1 MRRIQVL
8 YTVAGAIGVA
18 ISSIGCA
25 PADSEGGA
33 GFLAE
38 GYAGEPSTRLAFTP
52 SAVPDEAPVWLQI
65 DESDWELRVGD
76 DWATAEALAV
86 YDLSLEEGLWVDDV
100 QMLPYR
106 LVTGVVDDA
115 LEIVS
120 LGGWETW
127 YGYFPDT
134 VEVSVDASPFT
145 GRWVFAEGL
154 GPIAIAID
162 GESRELVYYE

>member
-1 MRRIQVL
+1 MRRLEVL
-8 YTVAGAIGVA
+8 FTLAWAIGVA
-18 ISSIGCA
+18 ITTVACA

-38 GYAGEPSTRLAFTP
+38 EYAGEASTRLAFAP

-65 DESDWELRVGD
+65 GESDWELRVGD
-76 DWATAEALAV
+76 EWATAEASAV
-86 YDLSLEEGLWVDDV
+86 YEMSVEEGLWVDDV

-106 LVTGVVDDA
+106 LVAGVVDDA

-120 LGGWETW
+120 LGEWETW
-127 YGYFPDT
+127 YGRFPDT
-134 VEVSVDASPFT
+134 VEVSVAADPFT